1 MRIHRMLRLT
11 FGTVI
16 MLFSGILYAWSILK
30 APLMSNFGWN
40 NAELGFNYTL
50 TMIFFCVGNITA
62 GFLLKKLSVKISM
75 IIGAAVSFSGLL
87 YASHIQGSLWALYIS
102 YGIFGSLGIGIIYNV
117 VLTSVISW
125 FPERRATA
133 SGVMMMGYG
142 LSSLLLGP
150 IAHFLIQTMDWR
162 ICYRILGSVILLISL
177 IGCFF
182 MTMNHDIST
191 TAAVKRDIDN
201 HDLAPQEM
209 LRRASFWRFYACL
222 LLGFAVGGCF
232 ISMAKDIAIAA
243 GTSDAIAV
251 IFVGLLSASNGV
263 ARILFGFLFDNFG
276 RLKTMML
283 SGLITLATVIL
294 AFGAIELQFV
304 PLTALVFILVGFTY
318 GSLPPTF
325 SASISEAY
333 GHKNFAINF
342 SITNTL
348 VQLPAS
354 FSATAGGVLLLKTG
368 SYNVLLLF
376 LLACAIVMLFF
387 CRHTREI

>member
-222 LLGFAVGGCF
+222 Q
-232 ISMAKDIAIAA
+232 I
-243 GTSDAIAV
+243 
-251 IFVGLLSASNGV
+251 
-263 ARILFGFLFDNFG
+263 G
-276 RLKTMML
+276 R
-283 SGLITLATVIL
+283 AHV
-294 AFGAIELQFV
+294 
-304 PLTALVFILVGFTY
+304 
-318 GSLPPTF
+318 
-325 SASISEAY
+325 
-333 GHKNFAINF
+333 
-342 SITNTL
+342 
-348 VQLPAS
+348 
-354 FSATAGGVLLLKTG
+354 
-368 SYNVLLLF
+368 
-376 LLACAIVMLFF
+376 
-387 CRHTREI
+387 